1 MNMPKISVIV
11 AIYAAEKYLRC
22 CLDSLLNQTFH
33 DFEIILVDD
42 GSRDG
47 SAQICDEYVAKDSR
61 IKTIHKE
68 NGGVASARQCGLDNA
83 VGEFVIHVD
92 PDDWI
97 DQKMLE
103 EMLQKAM
110 EDSSDMVICDF
121 MKHEDGNCECLYQK
135 PKSLESQSVM
145 REFFHDL
152 HGSCCNKLVRRN
164 LFEKHRIAFPQDM
177 IVWEDLFVCVM
188 LTMHNIRISY
198 IPKPFY
204 HYMCSVNENS
214 IVNTASKRKLDSML
228 SFIQYFEKLDDFDKS
243 LLDRRKIDVKRLA
256 FMMNEISRKEFR
268 EICPDV
274 NELFVTKFDGFKKID
289 SLIRFAL
296 MYSWFLSRLVLF
308 AWQKKRYFSKA
319 L

>member
-1 MNMPKISVIV
+1 MPQISVIIAV
-11 AIYAAEKYLRC
+11 YAAEKYLKC
-22 CLDSLLNQTFH
+22 CLESLLNQTFR

-42 GSRDG
+42 GSKDG
-47 SAQICDEYVAKDSR
+47 SARICDEYSAIDSR

-83 VGEFVIHVD
+83 VGEFVLHVD
-92 PDDWI
+92 PDDWVEPT
-97 DQKMLE
+97 MLE
-103 EMLQKAM
+103 EMFHKAM
-110 EDSSDMVICDF
+110 EYSSDMVICDF
-121 MKHEDGNCECLYQK
+121 MKHEDGNCERLYQK

-145 REFFHDL
+145 REFFHGL

-164 LFEKHRIAFPQDM
+164 LFEKHKIAFPQGM

-228 SFIQYFEKLDDFDKS
+228 SFILYFENLDNFDKS

-256 FMMNEISRKEFR
+256 FMIDGISKKDFR
-268 EICPDV
+268 EICPDA
-274 NELFVTKFDGFKKID
+274 NELYVGKFEGFKKLD

-296 MYSWFLSRLVLF
+296 MYSWRLSRLALF
-308 AWQKKRYFSKA
+308 IWQKKRSLSRA